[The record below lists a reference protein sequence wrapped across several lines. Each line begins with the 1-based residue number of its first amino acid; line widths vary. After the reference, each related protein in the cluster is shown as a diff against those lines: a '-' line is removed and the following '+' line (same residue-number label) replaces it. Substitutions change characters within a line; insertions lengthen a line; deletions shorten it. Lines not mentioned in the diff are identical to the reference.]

1 MKAIHPTLLKLGLAA
16 LTASPAFAIEPPDDN
31 APPPAV
37 QPAEKPAE
45 QPAKPAAEK
54 PAADQPA
61 AAAFLGVGT
70 SSVPEALAAHL
81 NLKPEEGVLVRSLD
95 PNGPAAKAG
104 LAEHD
109 VITKIDGQAVGSH
122 ADLVREV
129 QKHQPG
135 KEIAVDYIHQGKP
148 ANKSVTLTPRPDGA
162 APMPAPNQI
171 DDLMLQG
178 MPEEQAKRIR
188 EMIERQLR
196 AFEDDGGE
204 DPAGPAIPADPFNQ
218 LRDAQKRMR
227 DLQKQMQERM
237 GDALKQGEGGLRIQ
251 GGATFRMV
259 DPEGS
264 VELNSKDGGKEATV
278 RDKDGKKVWSGPWD
292 TEQDKAAAPPEVR
305 ARLDRLNIDETFK
318 GGGLRLRLGGPGFI
332 EPAPDENNG
341 GAEKKAEEKTGGKP
355 AKDGSHPTPE
365 APPSGEIR

>member
-31 APPPAV
+31 APPPTV
-37 QPAEKPAE
+37 QPAEQPAE

-54 PAADQPA
+54 PAAEAA

-135 KEIAVDYIHQGKP
+135 KEIAVEFIHQGKP
-148 ANKSVTLTPRPDGA
+148 ANKSVTLAARPDGA
-162 APMPAPNQI
+162 AAMPVPNQI

-178 MPEEQAKRIR
+178 MPEDQAKRIR

-196 AFEDDGGE
+196 AFEDDGGD
-204 DPAGPAIPADPFNQ
+204 DPAEPAIPAGPLKQLHDAQKQ
-218 LRDAQKRMR
+218 LRDMQR
-227 DLQKQMQERM
+227 QMQERM
-237 GDALKQGEGGLRIQ
+237 GDALKQGKGGIHIE

-278 RDKDGKKVWSGPWD
+278 RDKDGKKIWSGPWD

-305 ARLDRLNIDETFK
+305 ARLDRLNIDDTFK
-318 GGGLRLRLGGPGFI
+318 GGGLRLRLGGQGLI
-332 EPAPDENNG
+332 EPAPDD
-341 GAEKKAEEKTGGKP
+341 KAGEDANKADEKP
-355 AKDGSHPTPE
+355 AKDGGHPTPE
-365 APPSGEIR
+365 APPAGEIR